1 MMTLSFESFLK
12 GFFEDL
18 VQAGILKRQPM
29 LEAPRMDPPSRPD
42 GEPQDEMS
50 IFTSHGR
57 EEVLTTIKSAQNMHS
72 KE

>member
-1 MMTLSFESFLK
+1 M
-12 GFFEDL
+12 
-18 VQAGILKRQPM
+18 R
-29 LEAPRMDPPSRPD
+29 DPLSRPGD

-72 KE
+72 QE